1 MSPAAFSA
9 VTGLLVLGAISPGPA
24 VLMSARTGM
33 TEGLRTG
40 LFLALGIGAGAV
52 VWALLALGGL
62 SVLFQV
68 APSLLWTFKLAGGC
82 YLMWIAW
89 GMWRHAADPLPDSVG
104 AVPRTAASAFRL
116 GLWTQLSNPKPAVL
130 LSSIF
135 IGTVPPGTPLWVK
148 TALLVVLFT
157 AEALWNTL
165 VARIFSLDRTRRAYV
180 GAKSAIDRC
189 FGGLLALLGAKIALT

>member
-1 MSPAAFSA
+1 MTLAAFAA

-24 VLMSARTGM
+24 VLMSARTGL

-40 LFLALGIGAGAV
+40 LFLALGIGTGAV

-68 APSLLWTFKLAGGC
+68 APSLLWAFKLAGGC
-82 YLMWIAW
+82 YLMWMAW
-89 GMWRHAADPLPDSVG
+89 GMWRHAADPLPDSMA
-104 AVPRTAASAFRL
+104 AVPRSGSSAFRL

-135 IGTVPPGTPLWVK
+135 IGTVPPGTPHWVLA
-148 TALLVVLFT
+148 ALLAILFA
-157 AEALWNTL
+157 AESIWNTI
-165 VARIFSLDRTRRAYV
+165 VARIFSLDRTRRAYI
-180 GAKSAIDRC
+180 GAKSTIDRC
-189 FGGLLALLGAKIALT
+189 FGGLLAVLGLRIATG